1 MSLLRGLLQGSR
13 AAAKIHPNGGLS
25 RRHFLA
31 QAAAVALAGC
41 APRPDPRPLAQ
52 DSSLQIAS
60 ETIKLLKD
68 RKLAEIKE
76 INHLIKSDKSKF
88 YFVQVDYTHP
98 IPGLSTEEQD
108 KESQRQVYRALNE
121 LSTAELQ
128 GAPLY
133 VDRLDK
139 EALLELKRQ
148 LSYYSNKL
156 PEATISESSLKNDQS
171 EFAARALAAEGQY
184 QVKAAAEDSYVETL
198 LAAYN
203 QENILSKAEVDKFS
217 ELRQALEISKLIEPA
232 EELGAARIH
241 LPFMILG
248 IRLGLN
254 DGQRMMRAIGRDLN
268 PLPAYLRDLAA
279 IELKPPTDLE
289 AAIVKAHNSQ
299 RLQRQTRLLERIT
312 SSSDRVSLGLFT
324 PDVDFT
330 AAINQW
336 NNDNP
341 AKQIDYL
348 RMIPQA
354 IASENYQAVGIEHFA
369 KEAARVVEIYRS
381 FACEYIKSQLL
392 RSPLK
397 NPPKPK
403 PAPRIVPGTLA
414 VNNCPEL
421 KLLA

>member
-1 MSLLRGLLQGSR
+1 MSFLGRLLNFNPRGST
-13 AAAKIHPNGGLS
+13 AVVS
-25 RRHFLA
+25 RRTFLA

-76 INHLIKSDKSKF
+76 INHLIKSDKPKF
-88 YFVQVDYTHP
+88 YFLQVDYTHP

-128 GAPLY
+128 GVPLY
-133 VDRLDK
+133 VDKLDRDS
-139 EALLELKRQ
+139 LLELNRQ

-156 PEATISESSLKNDQS
+156 PEATISESSLKKDQS

-184 QVKAAAEDSYVETL
+184 QVKAAAEDSYLKTL
-198 LAAYN
+198 LSVYS
-203 QENILSKAEVDKFS
+203 QENILSKVEADNFS
-217 ELRQALEISKLIEPA
+217 KLRQALEISKLIEPS
-232 EELGAARIH
+232 EELGAARIY

-254 DGQRMMRAIGRDLN
+254 DGQRMMKTIGRDLDS
-268 PLPAYLRDLAA
+268 LPAYLLDLAA

-299 RLQRQTRLLERIT
+299 RLQRQTRLLKRII
-312 SSSDRVSLGLFT
+312 SSNDRVNLGLFT

-336 NNDNP
+336 NHDNP
-341 AKQIDYL
+341 GRQIDYL
-348 RMIPQA
+348 RMTPQA
-354 IASENYQAVGIEHFA
+354 ITSENYQAADIDHFA

-392 RSPLK
+392 RSPLES
-397 NPPKPK
+397 PPKPK
-403 PAPRIVPGTLA
+403 PAPRIVPGTLVA
-414 VNNCPEL
+414 VNNYPEPKPL
-421 KLLA
+421 V